1 MNGFDGSLMGSINA
15 MPPFPKFFKV
25 GMQGG
30 SIGIVFAIYTVGGI
44 VGSLF
49 AASACDI
56 YGRRFG
62 MFIGSCFIILR
73 TILEATTAH
82 GLGQFMGG
90 RFLVGFGVTLP
101 VTAALVYLVEMAFP
115 MWRGI
120 FGGLYNGLGITLVLS
135 VRHEPQKNP

>member
-15 MPPFPKFFKV
+15 MPPFHNFFGV

-49 AASACDI
+49 AASACDF

-62 MFIGSCFIILR
+62 MFIGSSFIILG
-73 TILEATTAH
+73 TILQATAH

-90 RFLVGFGVTLP
+90 RFLVGFGVTLA
-101 VTAALVYLVEMAFP
+101 VTAAPIYLVEIAYP
-115 MWRGI
+115 TWRGI
-120 FGGLYNGLGITLVLS
+120 FG
-135 VRHEPQKNP
+135 